1 VAKIA
6 LAFVVFV
13 LVVHGLIH
21 LMGTA
26 VYMRL
31 AEVKGLTYKTTLLSG
46 HWELGEGGMRVWCVM
61 GSAQHRVCRSCSRI
75 ADRAG
80 LVAQPVLLWT
90 TLLSLALTGLDW
102 SNAFMKA
109 ITDTAILVLTD
120 TAILVLLWLR
130 PHIADWFS

>member
-26 VYMRL
+26 VYLRL

-46 HWELGEGGMRVWCVM
+46 HWELGENGIRVFGALWILPTI
-61 GSAQHRVCRSCSRI
+61 GF
-75 ADRAG
+75 
-80 LVAQPVLLWT
+80 VAAALALAIGRGWWQPVLLWT

-102 SNAFMKA
+102 RNAFMGA
-109 ITDTAILVLTD
+109 ITD

-130 PHIADWFS
+130 PHNADWFS

>member
-1 VAKIA
+1 MAKIA

-26 VYMRL
+26 VYLRP

-46 HWELGEGGMRVWCVM
+46 HWELGENGIRVFGALWILPTI
-61 GSAQHRVCRSCSRI
+61 GF
-75 ADRAG
+75 
-80 LVAQPVLLWT
+80 VAAALALAIGRGWWQPVLLWT

-102 SNAFMKA
+102 RNAFMGA
-109 ITDTAILVLTD
+109 ITD

-130 PHIADWFS
+130 PHNADWFS

>member
-13 LVVHGLIH
+13 LVVHGLIR

-46 HWELGEGGMRVWCVM
+46 HWELGEGGMRVFGALWVLPSIGFVAAALALLTGRGWWHSPSCC
-61 GSAQHRVCRSCSRI
+61 GPRSCRSR
-75 ADRAG
+75 
-80 LVAQPVLLWT
+80 
-90 TLLSLALTGLDW
+90 
-102 SNAFMKA
+102 
-109 ITDTAILVLTD
+109 
-120 TAILVLLWLR
+120 
-130 PHIADWFS
+130 

>member
-1 VAKIA
+1 MAKIA

-46 HWELGEGGMRVWCVM
+46 HWELGEGGIRVFGALWVLPAI
-61 GSAQHRVCRSCSRI
+61 GF
-75 ADRAG
+75 
-80 LVAQPVLLWT
+80 VAAALALLTGRGWWQPVLLWT

-102 SNAFMKA
+102 SNAFMGA
-109 ITDTAILVLTD
+109 ITD

>member
-1 VAKIA
+1 MAKIA

-31 AEVKGLTYKTTLLSG
+31 AEVRGLTYKTTLLSG
-46 HWELGEGGMRVWCVM
+46 DWELGENGIRVFGALWILPTI
-61 GSAQHRVCRSCSRI
+61 GF
-75 ADRAG
+75 
-80 LVAQPVLLWT
+80 VAAALALAIGWGWWQPVLLWT

-102 SNAFMKA
+102 RNAFMGA
-109 ITDTAILVLTD
+109 ITD

>member
-1 VAKIA
+1 VARIA
-6 LAFVVFV
+6 LALVVFV

-26 VYMRL
+26 VYMRFG
-31 AEVKGLTYKTTLLSG
+31 EVKGLTYKTTLLSG
-46 HWELGEGGMRVWCVM
+46 HWELGEGGIRVFGALWVLPTM
-61 GSAQHRVCRSCSRI
+61 GF
-75 ADRAG
+75 
-80 LVAQPVLLWT
+80 VAAAFALATGGAWWQPVLLWT

-102 SNAFMKA
+102 SNAFMGA
-109 ITDTAILVLTD
+109 ITD

>member
-6 LAFVVFV
+6 LALVVFV

-26 VYMRL
+26 VYLRL

-46 HWELGEGGMRVWCVM
+46 HWELGENGIRVFGALWILPTI
-61 GSAQHRVCRSCSRI
+61 GF
-75 ADRAG
+75 
-80 LVAQPVLLWT
+80 VAAALALAIGRGWWQPVLLWT

-102 SNAFMKA
+102 RNAFMGA
-109 ITDTAILVLTD
+109 ITD

-130 PHIADWFS
+130 PHNADWFS